1 MTADYTVM
9 KTISREF
16 SEQLNYFL
24 DKAIQDDKADMG
36 NIQLFCA
43 RTEIS
48 TIVAQKGFKSD
59 FLEYF
64 KTVKAFDTSACGR
77 AIGHGNP
84 VLIGNIMLDIA
95 YLPHRDIAISAGYKA
110 VKSVPILSENQKFL
124 GVISI
129 HYKATKWNWD
139 LNATSDIVKSLAELL
154 QKQMVKTV

>member
-1 MTADYTVM
+1 M
-9 KTISREF
+9 KTISREV
-16 SEQLNYFL
+16 SDQLNYLL

-43 RTEIS
+43 RTETLEI
-48 TIVAQKGFKSD
+48 IAQKGFKSD

-95 YLPHRDIAISAGYKA
+95 YLPHRDIANSAGYRA
-110 VKSVPILSENQKFL
+110 VKSVPILSENQKLL
-124 GVISI
+124 GVIST
-129 HYKATKWNWD
+129 HYKAPKWNWD
-139 LNATSDIVKSLAELL
+139 LNVTSDVVKSLSELL
-154 QKQMVKTV
+154 QKQIASID